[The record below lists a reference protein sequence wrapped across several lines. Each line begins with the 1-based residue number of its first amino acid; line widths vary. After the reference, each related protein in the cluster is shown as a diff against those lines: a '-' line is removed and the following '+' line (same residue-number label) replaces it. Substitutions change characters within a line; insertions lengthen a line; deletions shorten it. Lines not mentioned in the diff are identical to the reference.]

1 MSKYPAVIKRTKMAE
16 SLTVI
21 EKTEFGQLEEII
33 QNGLRTFYEVGFA
46 LTKIRNNR
54 YYRET
59 HRTFEQYCKERW
71 GFKKAHAYRLIASSE
86 VRQNLS
92 PIGDIT
98 GSESVLRPLV
108 HLPPE
113 KQREVYE
120 EAIKSAPDGKVT
132 AKHIEELVWKLPLD
146 VANQKYSQ
154 KVESPIYEPK
164 NNKPHI
170 QELCDETKTKSLEQ
184 EIKASMIPD
193 EEKEFLIKAAK
204 RHLVFNYEKIA
215 DYYAHSSAEM
225 QELME
230 KSGLVIID
238 FNKAIEYG
246 FVRLCKQIRKQYC
259 QDYGVEY
266 EE

>member
-1 MSKYPAVIKRTKMAE
+1 MSKYPAVIERKRMAE

-21 EKTEFGQLEEII
+21 EKIEFEQLEETI

-54 YYRET
+54 YYRAT
-59 HRTFEQYCKERW
+59 HRTFEQYCQGRW

-92 PIGDIT
+92 PIGDISV
-98 GSESVLRPLV
+98 SESVLRPLV

-120 EAIKSAPDGKVT
+120 EAVKAAPDGKVT
-132 AKHIEELVWKLPLD
+132 AKHIEALVWKLPLD
-146 VANQKYSQ
+146 MANQKYSQ
-154 KVESPIYEPK
+154 KVVAPIYEPK

-170 QELCDETKTKSLEQ
+170 LELCDKTKALKLMK
-184 EIKASMIPD
+184 EIDASD
-193 EEKEFLIKAAK
+193 LSNEDKSFLMDAAS
-204 RHLVFNYEKIA
+204 RHYVFNYEKIA

-225 QELME
+225 QDLME

-259 QDYGVEY
+259 QDYGVQD